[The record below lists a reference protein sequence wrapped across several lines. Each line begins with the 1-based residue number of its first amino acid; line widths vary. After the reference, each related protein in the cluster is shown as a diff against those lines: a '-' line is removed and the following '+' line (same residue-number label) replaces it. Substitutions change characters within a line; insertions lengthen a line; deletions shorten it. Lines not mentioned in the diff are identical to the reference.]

1 MASMIEEKIQNLHP
15 VLAGILRERGC
26 RTEEDIMEFL
36 SDRPKR
42 THDPFLMKGMSEAA
56 DLVSQY
62 IREGKKICIYGDYD
76 ADGITSVSLLY
87 EFLSDLTE
95 QLMYYIPSRFSEG
108 YGLNN
113 GAADRIFDE
122 GAELIITV
130 DCGCVSAAEV
140 DHIKELG
147 MEVIVTD
154 HHNVD
159 SRKPDCI
166 LLDPKQE
173 GDDYPCSWLC
183 GCGVAFKL
191 AQALQRRMG
200 LPKSSVNR
208 LLDLACVATIG
219 DIVPLTGENRTLVK
233 YGFDRIARGEREG
246 LKRLI
251 EGIGLDRYHLSSMN
265 VAFGIVPHL
274 NAAGRMK
281 DASIGVRLLTGREE
295 DQLNDLVEEL
305 KSLNSERK
313 SIQERIFREACDE
326 IRGCMQEDLFPVYDA
341 KDAHEGVTGIVAG
354 KLKETFYRPVIIVTD
369 TEEPGYVK
377 GTGRSVEGLD
387 LHGILSGCAD
397 LFVKFGGHAGACGF
411 TMKREYLE
419 KLRSFLNRSM
429 RDCLEKNPSLL
440 TKEMAWD
447 AQISSADVTLKF
459 ASQIA
464 LMEPFGE
471 GNPEP
476 VFLIPDVL
484 IRRIFRMGKE
494 GQYRKFVCEGN
505 DGTIFDAVWFDVD
518 EESERHIKEGHTVS
532 MTAALG
538 INSWRGKKS
547 VQCLIR
553 DILKK

>member
-1 MASMIEEKIQNLHP
+1 MASMTEEKIQNLHP

-42 THDPFLMKGMSEAA
+42 THDPFLMKGMSKAA

-122 GAELIITV
+122 GAELIITGGLRLCFRRRSGSYQRAGNGS
-130 DCGCVSAAEV
+130 DRDGSSQCRQQKAGLYSAGSE
-140 DHIKELG
+140 
-147 MEVIVTD
+147 
-154 HHNVD
+154 
-159 SRKPDCI
+159 
-166 LLDPKQE
+166 QE

-429 RDCLEKNPSLL
+429 RDCLEKNPFAADERNGVGRADLL
-440 TKEMAWD
+440 RGCD
-447 AQISSADVTLKF
+447 AKIRIADR
-459 ASQIA
+459 SD
-464 LMEPFGE
+464 EPSE
-471 GNPEP
+471 KA
-476 VFLIPDVL
+476 
-484 IRRIFRMGKE
+484 IRSRCF
-494 GQYRKFVCEGN
+494 
-505 DGTIFDAVWFDVD
+505 
-518 EESERHIKEGHTVS
+518 
-532 MTAALG
+532 
-538 INSWRGKKS
+538 
-547 VQCLIR
+547 
-553 DILKK
+553 

>member
-1 MASMIEEKIQNLHP
+1 
-15 VLAGILRERGC
+15 
-26 RTEEDIMEFL
+26 
-36 SDRPKR
+36 
-42 THDPFLMKGMSEAA
+42 
-56 DLVSQY
+56 
-62 IREGKKICIYGDYD
+62 
-76 ADGITSVSLLY
+76 
-87 EFLSDLTE
+87 
-95 QLMYYIPSRFSEG
+95 MYYIPSRFSEG

-397 LFVKFGGHAGACGF
+397 LFCEIRRSCRRLRLYDEKRVSGKAPLFSEPEHAG
-411 TMKREYLE
+411 L
-419 KLRSFLNRSM
+419 
-429 RDCLEKNPSLL
+429 P
-440 TKEMAWD
+440 
-447 AQISSADVTLKF
+447 
-459 ASQIA
+459 
-464 LMEPFGE
+464 
-471 GNPEP
+471 
-476 VFLIPDVL
+476 
-484 IRRIFRMGKE
+484 
-494 GQYRKFVCEGN
+494 
-505 DGTIFDAVWFDVD
+505 
-518 EESERHIKEGHTVS
+518 
-532 MTAALG
+532 
-538 INSWRGKKS
+538 GKKS
-547 VQCLIR
+547 FAADERNGVGRADLLRGCDAKIR
-553 DILKK
+553 IADRSDGAFRRRQSGAGVSDSRCSDPQNFQDGKGRTVPEIRLRRKRRNDIRCGVVRCG

>member
-1 MASMIEEKIQNLHP
+1 MMKEKLQGLHP

-26 RTEEDIMEFL
+26 ETEEDIREFL

-42 THDPFLMKGMSEAA
+42 TYDPFLMKGMDEAVN
-56 DLVSQY
+56 LLLRY
-62 IREGKKICIYGDYD
+62 IREKRKICIYGDYD
-76 ADGITSVSLLY
+76 ADGVTSVSLLY
-87 EFLSDLTE
+87 DFLSGLTE

-113 GAADRIFDE
+113 RAADRIFSE
-122 GAELIITV
+122 GAELIVTV

-140 DHIKELG
+140 DHIRELG

-173 GDDYPCSWLC
+173 GDTYPYSWLC

-191 AQALQRRMG
+191 AQALQRKLR
-200 LPKSSVNR
+200 LPKDSVNR

-233 YGFDRIARGEREG
+233 YGFDRIARGERRG
-246 LKRLI
+246 LKQLI
-251 EGIGLDRYHLSSMN
+251 EGIGLNRYRLSSMN

-281 DASIGVRLLTGREE
+281 DAAIGVRLLTARDG
-295 DQLNDLVEEL
+295 DPLDDLVEEL

-313 SIQERIFREACDE
+313 SIQNRIFQEACDE
-326 IRGCMQEDLFPVYDA
+326 IRSVMPEDLFLIYDA
-341 KDAHEGVTGIVAG
+341 GSAHEGVTGIVAG
-354 KLKETFYRPVIIVTD
+354 KLKETFYKPVIIVTD
-369 TEEPGYVK
+369 TEETGYVK

-411 TMKREYLE
+411 TMKREHLE
-419 KLRSFLNRSM
+419 YLRSFLNRSV
-429 RDCLEKNPSLL
+429 RSCLEKNPSLL
-440 TKEMAWD
+440 TKETLWD
-447 AQISSADVTLKF
+447 VQISSADVTLDL
-459 ASQIA
+459 ASQISR
-464 LMEPFGE
+464 MEPFGE

-484 IRRIFRMGKE
+484 IRRILRIGKE
-494 GQYRKFVCEGN
+494 GQYRKFVCEGA
-505 DGTIFDAVWFDVD
+505 DGRLFDAVWFDVD
-518 EESERHIKEGHTVS
+518 EETERYLREGDAVKLVATLEVH
-532 MTAALG
+532 L
-538 INSWRGKKS
+538 WRGRKS
-547 VQCLIR
+547 AQCRIR
-553 DILKK
+553 DILQK